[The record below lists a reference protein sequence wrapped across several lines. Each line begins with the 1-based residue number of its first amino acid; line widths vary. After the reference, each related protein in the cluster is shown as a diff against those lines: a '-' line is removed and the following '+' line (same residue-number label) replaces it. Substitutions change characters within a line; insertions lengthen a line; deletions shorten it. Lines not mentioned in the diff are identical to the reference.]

1 LEIPGIKQVFYGVV
15 LLAVV
20 MFLPHG
26 IWPALA
32 RRLRL

>member
-1 LEIPGIKQVFYGVV
+1 V

-32 RRLRL
+32 RRLKLNA

>member
-1 LEIPGIKQVFYGVV
+1 
-15 LLAVV
+15 V

-32 RRLRL
+32 RRLGLDRNRDR